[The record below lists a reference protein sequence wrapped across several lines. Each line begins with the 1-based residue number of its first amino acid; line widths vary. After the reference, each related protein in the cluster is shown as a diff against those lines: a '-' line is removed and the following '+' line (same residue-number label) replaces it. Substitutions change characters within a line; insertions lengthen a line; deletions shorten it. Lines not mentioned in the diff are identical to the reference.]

1 MKTRIPELISSRRGV
16 ALPFIALLLFVFL
29 GMAALAVDVGILL
42 GARTEAQRTA
52 DAAAL
57 AGATIL
63 LADGQNE
70 ALARS
75 TAIDWAARNLIR
87 NESVVVEPG
96 DVDVELQNGLVRVR
110 VYRTAARGS
119 AVPNIFAR
127 AIGFPSSDVSTWAAA
142 VAGAGNAIRCPL
154 PFALVDRF
162 WDTSAGQLSGWTD
175 AIDRNNDIYN
185 QGARDNNPAPPTGRT
200 GWSNLDIGQ
209 IWRIYPE
216 GPQGT
221 PTPGYYYPL
230 ALDSPGGNAYRNW
243 IRGCGNRNTQFV
255 IGQDI
260 DIEPGAMTGP
270 TNQGFGDMLDGDN
283 SEWSFARN
291 CPVAHA
297 GATECLGP
305 SETGR
310 IRPILIISPFENA
323 LTQSGRQTVRIV
335 NLAGVFVVCNGTL
348 NAGVTPQNL
357 VRKSQCT
364 PNNGN
369 NNPPDAGVWVRFMGI
384 QGEIGPGPDPNSN
397 SLIRVLR
404 LVE

>member
-1 MKTRIPELISSRRGV
+1 MKTDDHRRTASRRGV
-16 ALPFIALLLFVFL
+16 ALPFIALLLIVFL

-63 LADGQNE
+63 LVDGQNE

-87 NESVVVEPG
+87 NESVTVLPT

-110 VYRTAARGS
+110 VYRTDARGS

-127 AIGFPSSDVSTWAAA
+127 AIGFPTSNVATYAAA

-162 WDTSAGQLSGWTD
+162 WDDSADRLSLWND
-175 AIDRNNDIYN
+175 AIDRLNDTYN
-185 QGARDNNPAPPTGRT
+185 EGARNNNPAPPAGNT

-221 PTPGYYYPL
+221 PTAGYYYPL
-230 ALDSPGGNAYRNW
+230 ALDDPGGRAYRDW
-243 IRGCGNRNTQFV
+243 ISGCRIPDVQFV
-255 IGQDI
+255 IGQNI

-270 TNQGFGDMLDGDN
+270 TNHGFGDMMHNDN
-283 SEWSFARN
+283 SEWSFSLN
-291 CPVAHA
+291 CPISP
-297 GATECLGP
+297 GGTTCLGP
-305 SETGR
+305 DDTGR

-323 LTQSGRQTVRIV
+323 LTQSGRQTVQIR
-335 NLAGVFVVCNGTL
+335 NLAGVFVICNGTL
-348 NAGVTPQNL
+348 NAGVTPQNV
-357 VRKSQCT
+357 VRKTQCT
-364 PNNGN
+364 ENNGN
-369 NNPPDAGVWVRFMGI
+369 NNPPGAGVWVRFMGL
-384 QGEIGPGPDPNSN
+384 QGEIGPGNNPNSN